1 MWLYHGQ
8 TWRTHTYVHMAKSW
22 TSMRVRETCLNDQ
35 FLSSH
40 SVPEYQM
47 FPEIP
52 SKYICSWRSP
62 LIMTSGRYDILW
74 RLDNNHKYL
83 WEYHATFIF
92 HQTKQWKHQNW
103 SQYISC
109 NVLIRPFQC
118 LLSLINIGH
127 VYSITSFIWSMHV
140 IQLGLPPDPLHELTM
155 VKTTRRFSIT
165 SHTTW
170 HLHDER
176 TVVHIYTLYLPISMH
191 LSRRTVH
198 VVIRHKSL
206 LAQSLCLIVER
217 KLPLERA
224 LIKLNRVA
232 SHFQTSYRKFTE
244 SKPLFLTQHDKSYNN

>member
-40 SVPEYQM
+40 LVPEYQM

-140 IQLGLPPDPLHELTM
+140 IQLGLPLIHCMNWRWSRPHEG
-155 VKTTRRFSIT
+155 F
-165 SHTTW
+165 
-170 HLHDER
+170 
-176 TVVHIYTLYLPISMH
+176 
-191 LSRRTVH
+191 LSQ
-198 VVIRHKSL
+198 VIRHDISMTKGPSCTFIRCIY
-206 LAQSLCLIVER
+206 QFRCIYHEGQYMWSSDI
-217 KLPLERA
+217 
-224 LIKLNRVA
+224 
-232 SHFQTSYRKFTE
+232 SYF
-244 SKPLFLTQHDKSYNN
+244 